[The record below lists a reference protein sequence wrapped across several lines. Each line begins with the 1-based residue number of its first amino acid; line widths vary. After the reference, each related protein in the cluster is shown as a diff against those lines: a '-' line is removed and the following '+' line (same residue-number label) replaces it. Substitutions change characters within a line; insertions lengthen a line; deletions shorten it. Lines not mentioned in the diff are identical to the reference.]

1 MICCPPTID
10 SRVNRSALQEQNEM
24 RRTVTLEVQE
34 ERNGEVNS
42 EHSEIEHLVQLKPVL
57 GLLASMRGQYIS
69 FYSVQIPHPP
79 PPMQS
84 VPPILTYIMI
94 SSFPLERGS
103 STSSSTVVR
112 SPRGL
117 LPFNLLSSPASCI
130 PEQRSESAKRARRKK
145 GNFRKRFAASW
156 LQQVHPPKSSS
167 LMQGTRSCECHSAR
181 HWDDSYRKRS

>member
-1 MICCPPTID
+1 MICCPPTIH

-84 VPPILTYIMI
+84 VPPISTYIMI
-94 SSFPLERGS
+94 SFLLERGS
-103 STSSSTVVR
+103 STSNSTVVR

-117 LPFNLLSSPASCI
+117 LPFNLLSSPTSCI

-156 LQQVHPPKSSS
+156 LQQDHSPKSSS
-167 LMQGTRSCECHSAR
+167 LMQGARSCEGHIVQY
-181 HWDDSYRKRS
+181 WDDSYRK